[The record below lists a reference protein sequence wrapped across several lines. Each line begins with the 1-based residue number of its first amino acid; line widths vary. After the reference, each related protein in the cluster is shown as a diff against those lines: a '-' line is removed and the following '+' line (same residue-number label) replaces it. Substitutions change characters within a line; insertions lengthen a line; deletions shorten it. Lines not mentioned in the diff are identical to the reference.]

1 MRLPSKPPF
10 PLLFQSTLPARGAT
24 AWTQN
29 CRWPANFNPRSLHG
43 ERRRRTRPEGFC
55 PRISIHAP
63 CTGSDVRAGV
73 LAQSVRD
80 FNPRSLHGERHL
92 YLSKRDWLKTFQS
105 TLPARGATNPSAL
118 FGYEIEAFQS
128 TLPARGATP
137 RGDERGGGMA
147 FQSTLPAR
155 GATTPPDDGPA
166 ARADF
171 NPRSLHGERLDFPTF
186 ADRQQLFQST
196 LPARGATGYT
206 HEND

>member
-63 CTGSDVRAGV
+63 CTGSDERRRPRPTRT
-73 LAQSVRD
+73 LN
-80 FNPRSLHGERHL
+80 FNPRSLHGERRARGCPC
-92 YLSKRDWLKTFQS
+92 SKR
-105 TLPARGATNPSAL
+105 PR
-118 FGYEIEAFQS
+118 FQS

-137 RGDERGGGMA
+137 LSEQERLAQDISIHAPCTGSDESVRAFRLRNRGISIHAPCTGSD
-147 FQSTLPAR
+147 PAR
-155 GATTPPDDGPA
+155 GRTRRRNGISIHAPCTGSDNPA
-166 ARADF
+166 
-171 NPRSLHGERLDFPTF
+171 
-186 ADRQQLFQST
+186 
-196 LPARGATGYT
+196 
-206 HEND
+206 